1 MTEELL
7 KMDGFNDAIIGEA
20 QRFNSHFVV
29 YDYDKVIM
37 ILMRDGMNR
46 EEAREYWQFNQAGA
60 WVGEGTP
67 AFLFKKEEQNERV

>member
-7 KMDGFNDAIIGEA
+7 KMDGFDDAIIGEA
-20 QRFNSHFVV
+20 QRFNTHFMV

-46 EEAREYWQFNQAGA
+46 EEAQEYWEFNQAQA